1 MTTAY
6 DSGHLLFEYFVCGRL
21 YGQMDSVRYN
31 CIMPKQQ
38 YPDYVQKMMEEAER
52 LLADEE
58 DPDPCGA
65 AAVCFDILAL
75 FPEHEGALKFV
86 SRAYGDGNLIR
97 DNRRALS
104 RLIDE
109 WDDRPWQQHR
119 RLALSF
125 GYVSRWDDNYH
136 EDEEGVDD
144 EREGPEDVKTYL
156 HTGHLQLLED
166 YLGGQAKGAE
176 GAWQI
181 FQEAIRLSQDPH
193 ATMFWVGKEYAQ
205 QGYFAESVD
214 VLEALLRKYPEDQA
228 ARRLWVEVRWWRDH
242 QNSLPWIPPPGD
254 GSRFRR
260 MMMQTDPEGLAA
272 SESPESILNQYRP
285 PNPENLPPGM
295 KSVEHVPSNLQ
306 EKMDT
311 LFGGA
316 NDESAD
322 SPVDWSYLDAIER
335 REIDVSKFPKWAR
348 RYLSHITDPEHRKF
362 TEQMLLEQ
370 FSNKSLYDDAYF
382 EEDEDDDDD
391 FADDQ

>member
-1 MTTAY
+1 MPEQKYPAY
-6 DSGHLLFEYFVCGRL
+6 
-21 YGQMDSVRYN
+21 
-31 CIMPKQQ
+31 IQQ
-38 YPDYVQKMMEEAER
+38 MMEEAER
-52 LLADEE
+52 LLTDEN
-58 DPDPCGA
+58 DPGPCEA
-65 AAVCFDILAL
+65 AGVCFDVLAL
-75 FPEHEGALKFV
+75 FPEHEAAQKLIQ
-86 SRAYGDGNLIR
+86 RAYRQPDLIR

-125 GYVSRWDDNYH
+125 GYVSRW
-136 EDEEGVDD
+136 EDKYRDHLEGFEE
-144 EREGPEDVKTYL
+144 EREGPQDVRTYL

-181 FQEAIRLSQDPH
+181 FQEAIRLSNDPH

-214 VLEALLRKYPEDQA
+214 VLETLLRAYPDDRS

-242 QNSLPWIPPPGD
+242 QNEIPWIPPAGD

-260 MMMQTDPEGLAA
+260 KMMQTDPDGLAA

-285 PNPENLPPGM
+285 PDPENLPPTI
-295 KSVEHVPSNLQ
+295 KSLEHVPPHL
-306 EKMDT
+306 T
-311 LFGGA
+311 
-316 NDESAD
+316 ESLSGLLNETSAAPKD
-322 SPVDWSYLDAIER
+322 SLVDWSYLDAIER

-348 RYLSHITDPEHRKF
+348 EFLDDIEDPEQRKY
-362 TEQMLLEQ
+362 TEEMLLEQ

-382 EEDEDDDDD
+382 EEEDEEEDSESRLGNYPEDDD
-391 FADDQ
+391 